1 MANKK
6 DFSYNPVGLSRERTK
21 FALPFNHKTS
31 FKLGELIPLAC
42 IDILPGDTF
51 SSKVASVIRMSSP
64 IAPIMITLI
73 LTIILSLFL
82 LDFFGNIGKSSVEL
96 IRLVLGPILLIT
108 LSLL

>member
-64 IAPIMITLI
+64 IAPIMDNIDI
-73 LTIILSLFL
+73 
-82 LDFFGNIGKSSVEL
+82 DYYPFFVPL
-96 IRLVLGPILLIT
+96 RCVFDMPLQM
-108 LSLL
+108 

>member
-64 IAPIMITLI
+64 IAPIMDHFVCFLNTL
-73 LTIILSLFL
+73 LLFFL
-82 LDFFGNIGKSSVEL
+82 PVLAGSNDCIQNL
-96 IRLVLGPILLIT
+96 IAL
-108 LSLL
+108 LSLLPGFHVLSY